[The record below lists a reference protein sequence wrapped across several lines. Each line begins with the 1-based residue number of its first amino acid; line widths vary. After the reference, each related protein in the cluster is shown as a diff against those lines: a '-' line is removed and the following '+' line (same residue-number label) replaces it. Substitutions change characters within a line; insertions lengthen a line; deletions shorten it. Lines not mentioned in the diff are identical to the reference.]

1 MTKQEKHSSNCACAV
16 ISQTIENMR
25 NRVDVRPVSN
35 QTECLDR
42 HQNQVRQHR
51 KYFTAVW

>member
-1 MTKQEKHSSNCACAV
+1 MTKQEKHSSNCASAV

>member
-35 QTECLDR
+35 QTEYLDR
-42 HQNQVRQHR
+42 HQN
-51 KYFTAVW
+51 